1 MLVQSEI
8 DFTARKENNSF
19 SQSLLEAN
27 AEKISGNCKKVY
39 ELLLKGHRLTVNGVV
54 TSKVNWGLKSNGKLS
69 TENLFNI
76 IYDHIKRDIRTI
88 LLFYS
93 TGEC

>member
-54 TSKVNWGLKSNGKLS
+54 RDYNISSLPRRIADIESKLGIKIKREVINGKFVQYYL
-69 TENLFNI
+69 
-76 IYDHIKRDIRTI
+76 
-88 LLFYS
+88 
-93 TGEC
+93 